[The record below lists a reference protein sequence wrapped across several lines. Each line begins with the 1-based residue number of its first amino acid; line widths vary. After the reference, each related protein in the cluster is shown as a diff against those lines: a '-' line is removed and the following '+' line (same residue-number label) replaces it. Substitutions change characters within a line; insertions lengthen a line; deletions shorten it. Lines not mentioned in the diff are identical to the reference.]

1 MMSARRP
8 APTAAQ
14 GQLAL
19 GISLPAARSARAE
32 LTDAAGKPGS
42 RARKA
47 AGGPFKAWPAL
58 GEAVV
63 ALVPIDGPGGRA
75 EAPLAGQ
82 FMGCD
87 YDAGTGSRTGRVRL
101 YAEQPGLSASL
112 AASLP
117 RQVAGVALGQLRRP
131 G

>member
-1 MMSARRP
+1 MPRRLP
-8 APTAAQ
+8 AE

-32 LTDAAGKPGS
+32 LTDAAGKKPGS

-58 GEAVV
+58 GDPVV
-63 ALVPIDGPGGRA
+63 ALVPIDGPDGRV
-75 EAPLAGQ
+75 EASLAGQ

-101 YAEQPGLSASL
+101 AAEQPGLSASL
-112 AASLP
+112 SASLP

>member
-1 MMSARRP
+1 MPARRP
-8 APTAAQ
+8 PAE

-19 GISLPAARSARAE
+19 GIALPQARSARAE
-32 LTDAAGKPGS
+32 LTDAAGKSGS

-47 AGGPFKAWPAL
+47 AGGRLKAWPAL

-63 ALVPIDGPGGRA
+63 VWSAVV
-75 EAPLAGQ
+75 EADVAGQ

-87 YDAGTGSRTGRVRL
+87 YDANSGCRTGRVCL
-101 YAEQPGLSASL
+101 FAEQPGLSASL
-112 AASLP
+112 AVSLP